1 MRYNDG
7 MKTATIPPVRIEPQF
22 RKELEDVLE
31 QGETLAGFV
40 ESSVRAAVARRKDQ
54 SEFVR
59 RGLLAIER
67 TKAAGDGIPADAV
80 VAKLQAKL
88 QAAKDKRQRER

>member
-1 MRYNDG
+1 
-7 MKTATIPPVRIEPQF
+7 MKTATITPVRIKPQF
-22 RKELEDVLE
+22 RKELEQALE

-40 ESSVRAAVARRKDQ
+40 ESSVRAAVARRKSQ

-67 TKAAGDGIPADAV
+67 SKAAGDGIPADTV
-80 VAKLQAKL
+80 ITKLEAKL
-88 QAAKDKRQRER
+88 QAAKDKRQRAR